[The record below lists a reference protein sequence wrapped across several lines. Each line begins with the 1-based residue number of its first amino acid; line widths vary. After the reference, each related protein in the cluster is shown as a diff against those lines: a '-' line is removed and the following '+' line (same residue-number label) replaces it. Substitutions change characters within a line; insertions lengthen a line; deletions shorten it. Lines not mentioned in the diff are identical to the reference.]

1 MRALRDRRTEA
12 SLGQLETVQSK
23 LAQDEQ
29 DLAAEIRELQEE
41 LRLQQDPGKMQIIQE
56 MISVRQPA
64 CEGIAHG

>member
-1 MRALRDRRTEA
+1 MRDRRTEA